1 MTLSR
6 WTKQT
11 HVTNVGGRWC
21 TKKYLEEVCHY
32 SKSMIDAS
40 FAHARSMGLVRT
52 NNVHKEEEARLV
64 LDDTFNNRDETGS
77 SQQLSSSAAI
87 ED

>member
-1 MTLSR
+1 MSQWR
-6 WTKQT
+6 KQT
-11 HVTNVGGRWC
+11 YVTNKGGRWC

-32 SKSMIDAS
+32 SKSMIDSS

-52 NNVHKEEEARLV
+52 NKVHKEEEARLV
-64 LDDTFNNRDETGS
+64 LDDTFNNMDETGS
-77 SQQLSSSAAI
+77 SQHLSGSAAV